1 MDGHVPTRYL
11 SSQPAGN
18 ITRRVLN
25 ERQST
30 SLQVRGPTFDLQG
43 LLPPVGCRVEA
54 SSQIM
59 N

>member
-30 SLQVRGPTFDLQG
+30 SLQGPWTD
-43 LLPPVGCRVEA
+43 
-54 SSQIM
+54 I
-59 N
+59 